1 MVGTFERWRLT
12 RLYRDRKTNQADFG
26 RFAFAAFRLT
36 RLVKIGITIGNLGIV
51 KKDCNQQQSKNEG
64 FNVWEVSAVSR
75 VTGQERRIVST
86 DWARASELARRALDR
101 GWRVKIRQ
109 YFTDVL
115 IADSSGDFLVAAK
128 RLDPR
133 DAARFSVDYAKEDRR
148 RGCVLWP
155 HGKPLPNNWKIV
167 N

>member
-1 MVGTFERWRLT
+1 LQPIATE
-12 RLYRDRKTNQADFG
+12 
-26 RFAFAAFRLT
+26 
-36 RLVKIGITIGNLGIV
+36 
-51 KKDCNQQQSKNEG
+51 NEG
-64 FNVWEVSAVSR
+64 FNVWEVQAVFR

-86 DWARASELARRALDR
+86 DWARASDLARRALDR
-101 GWRVKIRQ
+101 GWKVKIRQ

-115 IADSSGDFLVAAK
+115 IVDLNGDFLVAAK

-167 N
+167 G

>member
-1 MVGTFERWRLT
+1 M
-12 RLYRDRKTNQADFG
+12 
-26 RFAFAAFRLT
+26 
-36 RLVKIGITIGNLGIV
+36 
-51 KKDCNQQQSKNEG
+51 
-64 FNVWEVSAVSR
+64 WEVQAVFR

-86 DWARASELARRALDR
+86 DWARASDLARRALDR
-101 GWRVKIRQ
+101 GWKVKIRQ

-115 IADSSGDFLVAAK
+115 IVDLNGDFLVAAK

-167 N
+167 G